1 VIHNSHEDNRKKRC
15 IDDYQFIRII
25 YSVKLEFKR
34 FSSMEKYAPLFRE
47 LLSFLTYQYRKPV
60 TASITLCLCRY
71 LPPPLHS
78 APRCS
83 PCRSTAL
90 SIDLLP
96 LSAPPFL
103 PNVPFSLGALRYVFL
118 VPPNNQSALPESTIV
133 LTNRKSSFGRR

>member
-1 VIHNSHEDNRKKRC
+1 MIHNSHEDNRKKRC

-71 LPPPLHS
+71 LPPPPLRSALFPLPFHS
-78 APRCS
+78 ALDRPPSTFCS
-83 PCRSTAL
+83 
-90 SIDLLP
+90 
-96 LSAPPFL
+96 PFL